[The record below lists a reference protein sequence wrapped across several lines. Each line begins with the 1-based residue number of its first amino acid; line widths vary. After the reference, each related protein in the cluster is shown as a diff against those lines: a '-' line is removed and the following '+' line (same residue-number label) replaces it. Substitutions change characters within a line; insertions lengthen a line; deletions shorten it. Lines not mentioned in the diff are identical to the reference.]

1 MRIYQFI
8 TDNVD
13 FIAEDMGR
21 QKNPLIKNNH
31 KQDDSFN
38 LQCLFVTVI
47 SLIIKIDI
55 MFVIGN
61 Q

>member
-13 FIAEDMGR
+13 FIAGDMGR